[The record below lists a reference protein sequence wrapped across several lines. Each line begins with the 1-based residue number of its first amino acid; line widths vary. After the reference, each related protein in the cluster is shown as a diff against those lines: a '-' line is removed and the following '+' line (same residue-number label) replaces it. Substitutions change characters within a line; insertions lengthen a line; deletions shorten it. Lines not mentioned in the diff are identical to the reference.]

1 VAAVEVWRAGDV
13 ATLYGVDLS
22 TVYRWERTG
31 RLRRSRRDPGGG
43 KYWLAHELLEDLTAP
58 PPEPEPAPD
67 PVVAMQVRGEPRVVV
82 QVLCDSEPERS
93 GGRITTR

>member
-22 TVYRWERTG
+22 TVHRWERTG
-31 RLRRSRRDPGGG
+31 RLRTSRRDPGGA

-58 PPEPEPAPD
+58 PEPEPAPD
-67 PVVAMQVRGEPRVVV
+67 PVVSMSVGELVAATRKPRRRA
-82 QVLCDSEPERS
+82 S
-93 GGRITTR
+93 